1 MWCRT
6 STTSAAT
13 SASVMSSGSRLT
25 SMCPGG
31 NAKVCSFQL
40 SSILYFHILSP
51 PDFFIQLD
59 QECGPLTLHS
69 SLKDLVYYTRR
80 GLRTLSASS
89 SEEVPHPPFFHPP
102 GPSEQDHKP
111 VMKWNGGQL
120 ESQIWTTMNEALWTW
135 RVRGEASL
143 VSISGHWPWGILGS
157 AMEGRKAPIQLV
169 MGQQCRSG
177 LVIIRCQFADN

>member
-13 SASVMSSGSRLT
+13 SASVTSSGNRLT

-31 NAKVCSFQL
+31 SAKVCPFQL
-40 SSILYFHILSP
+40 SAILYFDILSP

-120 ESQIWTTMNEALWTW
+120 ESQIWMRHYGLGESGGRLPLWAYLDIGPEESWVLPWRVEKPPFNWWWDSNVDRALW
-135 RVRGEASL
+135 
-143 VSISGHWPWGILGS
+143 
-157 AMEGRKAPIQLV
+157 
-169 MGQQCRSG
+169 
-177 LVIIRCQFADN
+177 